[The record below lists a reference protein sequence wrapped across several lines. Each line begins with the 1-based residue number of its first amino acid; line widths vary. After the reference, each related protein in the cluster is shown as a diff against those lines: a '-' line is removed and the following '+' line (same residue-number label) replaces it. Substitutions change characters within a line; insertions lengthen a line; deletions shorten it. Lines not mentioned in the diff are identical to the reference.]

1 VRLPNAEELEPRT
14 GLKAL
19 VVAGADA
26 AENGAET
33 GVVDALFGRAVVVFE
48 RVERFDALEA
58 AVWWLAVRLR
68 GADVLLERC
77 FAPVCEQLGGVAA
90 LPFPSCCGVRERSTG
105 RQVGV
110 VAAGA
115 AAGVV
120 GAGVVGAGVGVA
132 VVLVV
137 VAVIDVAVVV
147 VGVGVAVV
155 DVGVVDVAVV
165 DVGVGVVVVD
175 VGGVAPAAVAPP
187 IHVVSTVDIASV
199 LARTDTRRLTTARLW
214 PVRRLSFMHDES
226 PRRA

>member
-1 VRLPNAEELEPRT
+1 MRLPTAEELEPRT

-26 AENGAET
+26 AETGAET
-33 GVVDALFGRAVVVFE
+33 GVVDTLFGRSVAVFE

-58 AVWWLAVRLR
+58 AVWWLAARLR

-90 LPFPSCCGVRERSTG
+90 LPFPSCCCVRERFTG

-115 AAGVV
+115 A
-120 GAGVVGAGVGVA
+120 AGVVGAGVGVA

-155 DVGVVDVAVV
+155 DVAV
-165 DVGVGVVVVD
+165 VGVGVVVVVVD

>member
-26 AENGAET
+26 AENGAEN

-155 DVGVVDVAVV
+155 DVGVVDV
-165 DVGVGVVVVD
+165 GVGVVVVD

-187 IHVVSTVDIASV
+187 IHVVSTVAIASV

>member
-1 VRLPNAEELEPRT
+1 MRLPSAEELEPRT

-26 AENGAET
+26 AETGAET
-33 GVVDALFGRAVVVFE
+33 GVVDTLFGRSVVVFE

-58 AVWWLAVRLR
+58 AVWWLAARLR

-90 LPFPSCCGVRERSTG
+90 LPFPSCCCVRERFTG

-115 AAGVV
+115 A
-120 GAGVVGAGVGVA
+120 AGVVGAGVGVA

-155 DVGVVDVAVV
+155 DVAVV
-165 DVGVGVVVVD
+165 DVGVVAVDVGVGAGVVVVV
-175 VGGVAPAAVAPP
+175 VGG
-187 IHVVSTVDIASV
+187 
-199 LARTDTRRLTTARLW
+199 
-214 PVRRLSFMHDES
+214 
-226 PRRA
+226 